1 MWPIF
6 MQYIF
11 QRFRIDFVDPL
22 TETLDRNKFI
32 LVMTEY
38 YSRWPIAVAA
48 PLANAEI
55 TIKVIYREIF
65 YIFWSICRNFIR

>member
-1 MWPIF
+1 MANFYTI
-6 MQYIF
+6 YF
-11 QRFRIDFVDPL
+11 QRFGIDFVDPL
-22 TETLDRNKFI
+22 TETLDGNKFI
-32 LVMTEY
+32 LVMAEY
-38 YSRWPIAVAA
+38 YTRWSIAVAA